1 MPIAFKGE
9 FLVSRSGEPKG
20 VLLPIAE
27 YRRLLRLFEDMEDAL
42 DLKRAV
48 RTNKRFIS
56 HERLKSR
63 LKRRGLL

>member
-1 MPIAFKGE
+1 MPITLKGE

-42 DLKRAV
+42 DLKKAV

>member
-1 MPIAFKGE
+1 MSITFKGE
-9 FLVSRSGEPKG
+9 FLVSRTGKPKG
-20 VLLPIAE
+20 VLLSIAE

-42 DLKRAV
+42 DLKRAI

-63 LKRRGLL
+63 LKMRGLL